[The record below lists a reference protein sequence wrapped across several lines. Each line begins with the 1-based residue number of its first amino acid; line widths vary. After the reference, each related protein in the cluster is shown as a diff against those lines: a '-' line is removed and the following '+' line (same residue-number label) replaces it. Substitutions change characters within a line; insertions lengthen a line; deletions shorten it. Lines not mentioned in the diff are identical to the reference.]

1 MLPQFGLTEFMLVA
15 IIALI
20 VVGPKDLPMMMRKL
34 GQFVARGKAM
44 AREFQS
50 AFDDIARQGEL
61 DELRKEIEEMRRENA
76 LTGAVDDLRKVE
88 SDINRKVMMENPA
101 PGPQRT
107 EGPAAVPDKS
117 ASSAPA
123 GEAAPDTAPDT
134 PPETASAEPESQPE
148 PEPAPARDRPEPEPA
163 PSRGRKASST

>member
-107 EGPAAVPDKS
+107 EGPAAVPDRS
-117 ASSAPA
+117 ASTPA
-123 GEAAPDTAPDT
+123 EEAAPSPDT
-134 PPETASAEPESQPE
+134 GSRLFLRVSYL
-148 PEPAPARDRPEPEPA
+148 PAAVTHNHQCR
-163 PSRGRKASST
+163 